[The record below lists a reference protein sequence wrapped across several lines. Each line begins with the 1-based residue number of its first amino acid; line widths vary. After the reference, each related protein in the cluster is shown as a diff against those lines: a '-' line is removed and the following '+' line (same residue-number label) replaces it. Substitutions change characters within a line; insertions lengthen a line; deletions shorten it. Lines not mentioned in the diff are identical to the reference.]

1 MARITYSG
9 LVTSIRG
16 KVGGTVFQAN
26 AYGHTVK
33 NSPNMVRP
41 NTPDQ
46 QLSKVILS
54 KAVKLWSEIS
64 QPERDSWNTFA
75 STFPQYAKNNP
86 SSVLSG
92 FNVFVKWHATYL
104 LGSGIGSP
112 VAPNPVLAMPDIDT
126 AVITITLVGGV
137 LSLNHTW
144 TLSSGSWLV
153 NYYLSRPF
161 PASQNFLGT
170 QSRFVFQS
178 LNDSGSQII
187 TSWYLGKFGQLP
199 QVGDQIF
206 VEYELYNDTGGK
218 VLARVQVRV
227 SVS

>member
-64 QPERDSWNTFA
+64 QPERD
-75 STFPQYAKNNP
+75 
-86 SSVLSG
+86 
-92 FNVFVKWHATYL
+92 
-104 LGSGIGSP
+104 
-112 VAPNPVLAMPDIDT
+112 
-126 AVITITLVGGV
+126 
-137 LSLNHTW
+137 
-144 TLSSGSWLV
+144 
-153 NYYLSRPF
+153 
-161 PASQNFLGT
+161 
-170 QSRFVFQS
+170 
-178 LNDSGSQII
+178 
-187 TSWYLGKFGQLP
+187 
-199 QVGDQIF
+199 
-206 VEYELYNDTGGK
+206 
-218 VLARVQVRV
+218 
-227 SVS
+227 